1 MLCFIQGL
9 DEKYDNKG
17 AGIKDN
23 KLYTVKKRFMLRKS
37 RSSGNFGSAGARS
50 APSTPLEQQ
59 ILGSPTLSPDILSS
73 SPTSVVYQS
82 SPSHALFTK
91 CDKASLKH
99 LSTSTPV
106 MTAQAQIT
114 EPPSPNTTKD
124 PKIRT
129 TSKARQKKFLRH
141 FPNVEDDEKVLN
153 HYSCALIGDILL
165 QGHLYITK
173 NYFAFYSNVFGY
185 VTKLLIPILTVENIT
200 KEKTARIIPN
210 AVGVSTSED
219 KHVFGSLISRDNTLI
234 YMRTVWQKAKN
245 AYPVIIEPD
254 IEEPDLDSSDSLE
267 AESGRDS
274 PPIEIKPK
282 FSLVKIIPKVRRPS
296 DVDGTQYD
304 SVGFVSVLKQS
315 IIEFR
320 KLPRQSLI
328 LCATTLLLILLFFSA
343 GILLYRIS
351 KIQNKYSMV
360 FHENMIK
367 GSSDVYSDLLQWH
380 SQMHSK
386 SAGAVNNFLD
396 SNLVLIA
403 QVRQSL
409 EALSSILIQAS
420 SNQGHDSDPKPLE
433 ASKDNS

>member
-1 MLCFIQGL
+1 
-9 DEKYDNKG
+9 
-17 AGIKDN
+17 
-23 KLYTVKKRFMLRKS
+23 
-37 RSSGNFGSAGARS
+37 
-50 APSTPLEQQ
+50 
-59 ILGSPTLSPDILSS
+59 
-73 SPTSVVYQS
+73 
-82 SPSHALFTK
+82 
-91 CDKASLKH
+91 
-99 LSTSTPV
+99 